1 MKKLA
6 LALAATA
13 VLSAAAVSPALANY
27 SYCTENP
34 SAASCPGDYNIKDEP
49 FAQPRHASEHPALK
63 QKSASARSEPSKSA
77 QSKSAAAKAESRS
90 FKSASHQVKQPTK
103 QHG

>member
-34 SAASCPGDYNIKDEP
+34 SAASCPGDYNVKDEP
-49 FAQPRHASEHPALK
+49 FAQPRHASEHHALK
-63 QKSASARSEPSKSA
+63 QKSALARSEPSKA
-77 QSKSAAAKAESRS
+77 SRS
-90 FKSASHQVKQPTK
+90 ASAKSEPTKPIKSASHQVKQPTK

>member
-1 MKKLA
+1 MKNLA
-6 LALAATA
+6 LALVATA
-13 VLSAAAVSPALANY
+13 ALSAAAVSPALANY

-49 FAQPRHASEHPALK
+49 FAQPRHASEHHALRP
-63 QKSASARSEPSKSA
+63 KSASAKSEPSKA
-77 QSKSAAAKAESRS
+77 SKSASAKNEPAKSIR
-90 FKSASHQVKQPTK
+90 SASHQVKQPTK